1 MDEWIREHLKKCIRT
16 ERASKILT
24 LIDERLYFQVH
35 EPDRLGI
42 DAINKY
48 LKKEGYVEYPL
59 WENTNGENK
68 NDKYDS

>member
-24 LIDERLYFQVH
+24 LNDERLYFQVH